1 MPPPTRPLN
10 QLQLEHSDFFIENQ
24 HIYEAYLPIED
35 AADILVD
42 FSKLPDEIKFCAG
55 ENESSWI
62 DDSLDGLLDIDEND
76 LTPKVV
82 Y

>member
-1 MPPPTRPLN
+1 M
-10 QLQLEHSDFFIENQ
+10 
-24 HIYEAYLPIED
+24 
-35 AADILVD
+35 DILVD
-42 FSKLPDEIKFCAG
+42 FLKLPDEIKFCAG